1 MFLFLFSYVSAVRV
15 DYAPNEKGVKDMQA
29 VIKDTILW
37 DLIAVGERGTMELK
51 SHKTPT
57 EIIEVGTGWQVT
69 MIYDTNFGQAH
80 KDILGNVYFYDLK
93 TGEEVER
100 DYKFVYWGEEERT
113 REVCNEYQNVTNST
127 YKNSTSYT
135 DCVNYVNESYTYE
148 GWLDYNS
155 KDLPKG
161 QIRLGLMTNVL
172 YKDKID
178 GVWEVQGKKIDKHAG
193 WTSEL
198 SVGLVSYYKLDETS
212 GVVVDSLG
220 INNGTN
226 NGATRGVTGKIN
238 TAYDFDGSN
247 DRIDI
252 ARVAALE
259 PQYVTLNA
267 WVYLDG
273 TNTNAMVIDKDG
285 TYNLWVNTNNIYT
298 SVWAG
303 GNWRTYLSSTN
314 PVTTGNWHMLTMT
327 YNGAS
332 VMAYI
337 DGLYLGKTDY
347 SGVIAQTGNGIFNI
361 GHRKALGASYAF
373 NGQIDEVGIWSRA
386 LSSTEVSELYNSGSG
401 ITYGECLTI
410 TLLSPENYYNS
421 TNSTIDFSANLID
434 EEELGIQNVSL
445 VINDT
450 IYDTN
455 ISGLT
460 GVYNFSETL
469 NDGFY
474 EWYIEAY
481 DDTDEYYTSE
491 TRYFTI
497 DTTPFIEFVSPTP
510 ENASNLSVPYIP
522 VNVSVTEDYFE
533 NVTFYFYKGGVL
545 NETITFTDDTRFYN
559 KTGCTCANWEI
570 NATVCATTGKCNSTE
585 TRLLIIDILAP
596 EISITSPVT
605 SYDYLE
611 PNQTIDLNVTVT
623 DASEHLDTCWY
634 SYNFTN
640 VTFNCSEN
648 QTFNY
653 IQDVNTITVYAND
666 TFGNEN
672 SESVSWDYKILET
685 NQTYNN
691 ETIIGSSEDF
701 ELNIKIGDG
710 YSLTSA
716 KFIYLDQEVTAS
728 IFGSG
733 NERKIQANNFQIP
746 LLFNNTNASFY
757 WELVVSGTTIN
768 IDNRTQSVS
777 TIFLD
782 NCSVNTYPIF
792 NISLFDERLRTPL
805 NGTIELN
812 YYILNKFDFSLMS
825 NLSFSANN
833 TQNTRVCSNINL
845 TEEGIYYSSEIRY
858 YAPNYA
864 TEFYHI
870 QRALLTEEK
879 ILNLYDLHE
888 NESTMFKITYQDS
901 TYTFVEDAIIQLKR
915 KYISDDIYE
924 VVEAPLT
931 SSEGTAIVHIDLD
944 TNKYDVII
952 VKNGVVLDTFENLA
966 FVCDSLFT
974 GECNQKLLGK
984 IDPINDINIDTKRD
998 FTYTDPEVINDTIKV
1013 TYSIPSSSPSL
1024 VELILIQ
1031 QDQFGNSTLCNKS
1044 ITSSA
1049 GSLEC
1054 NFSKTIGES
1063 YIELAIRK
1071 DGELISKQSYIM
1083 PEEDK
1088 MDFLGNN
1095 YIIVMLLLLSIIG
1108 MAFTSPEWIILNGVI
1123 TFFIAGSLWLLSGL
1137 NFVMGIGNLI
1147 WLLLA
1152 SGILIFKLA
1161 KQEDR

>member
-1 MFLFLFSYVSAVRV
+1 MDTYSILKLTTQRLEPSSSLHEFDLGYCNNVSFSIQTEWDFLF
-15 DYAPNEKGVKDMQA
+15 
-29 VIKDTILW
+29 
-37 DLIAVGERGTMELK
+37 
-51 SHKTPT
+51 
-57 EIIEVGTGWQVT
+57 
-69 MIYDTNFGQAH
+69 IYCD
-80 KDILGNVYFYDLK
+80 
-93 TGEEVER
+93 GEES
-100 DYKFVYWGEEERT
+100 F
-113 REVCNEYQNVTNST
+113 
-127 YKNSTSYT
+127 
-135 DCVNYVNESYTYE
+135 
-148 GWLDYNS
+148 
-155 KDLPKG
+155 
-161 QIRLGLMTNVL
+161 
-172 YKDKID
+172 ID
-178 GVWEVQGKKIDKHAG
+178 TWVMPVGK
-193 WTSEL
+193 E
-198 SVGLVSYYKLDETS
+198 
-212 GVVVDSLG
+212 
-220 INNGTN
+220 
-226 NGATRGVTGKIN
+226 
-238 TAYDFDGSN
+238 
-247 DRIDI
+247 
-252 ARVAALE
+252 
-259 PQYVTLNA
+259 VTL
-267 WVYLDG
+267 YG
-273 TNTNAMVIDKDG
+273 
-285 TYNLWVNTNNIYT
+285 YNLT
-298 SVWAG
+298 S
-303 GNWRTYLSSTN
+303 
-314 PVTTGNWHMLTMT
+314 
-327 YNGAS
+327 
-332 VMAYI
+332 
-337 DGLYLGKTDY
+337 
-347 SGVIAQTGNGIFNI
+347 
-361 GHRKALGASYAF
+361 
-373 NGQIDEVGIWSRA
+373 
-386 LSSTEVSELYNSGSG
+386 
-401 ITYGECLTI
+401 
-410 TLLSPENYYNS
+410 
-421 TNSTIDFSANLID
+421 
-434 EEELGIQNVSL
+434 
-445 VINDT
+445 
-450 IYDTN
+450 
-455 ISGLT
+455 
-460 GVYNFSETL
+460 
-469 NDGFY
+469 
-474 EWYIEAY
+474 
-481 DDTDEYYTSE
+481 
-491 TRYFTI
+491 
-497 DTTPFIEFVSPTP
+497 
-510 ENASNLSVPYIP
+510 
-522 VNVSVTEDYFE
+522 
-533 NVTFYFYKGGVL
+533 
-545 NETITFTDDTRFYN
+545 
-559 KTGCTCANWEI
+559 
-570 NATVCATTGKCNSTE
+570 
-585 TRLLIIDILAP
+585 
-596 EISITSPVT
+596 
-605 SYDYLE
+605 
-611 PNQTIDLNVTVT
+611 
-623 DASEHLDTCWY
+623 
-634 SYNFTN
+634 
-640 VTFNCSEN
+640 FNCSEN

-653 IQDVNTITVYAND
+653 IPDQNTLTVYAND
-666 TFGNEN
+666 TFGNEKN
-672 SESVSWDYKILET
+672 ESVSWDYKILEI

-701 ELNIKIGDG
+701 ELNIKLGDG

-870 QRALLTEEK
+870 QRALLTEEI

-888 NESTMFKITYQDS
+888 NESTLFKITYQDS
-901 TYTFVEDAIIQLKR
+901 TYTFVEDAIIQLRR

-984 IDPINDINIDTKRD
+984 IDPVNDINIDTKRD

-1024 VELILIQ
+1024 VELVLIQ
-1031 QDQFGNSTLCNKS
+1031 QDQFGNRTLCNKS

-1071 DGELISKQSYIM
+1071 DGKLISKQSYIM
-1083 PEEDK
+1083 HEEDK

-1123 TFFIAGSLWLLSGL
+1123 TFFIAGALWLLSGL
-1137 NFVMGIGNLI
+1137 DFVMGISNLI